1 MHPCINEASPLRQ
14 DDAVDALAAWM
25 QRLSTAFT
33 VCLGDL
39 GSVVPADPVSRPQPA
54 LEVVNAHGLSVV
66 SLWYRAPEICLGD
79 VCFSCPVDI
88 WALGCVFAEVLV
100 AAPVYEAHSVVSL
113 IFKVFSALGAPEP
126 GGYLTELPLYSK
138 TSAPRFQAQFGGLP
152 CDGVQGLCPE
162 LAGMLKGFSCWTR
175 GAVGPPG
182 TEQPA
187 ITLVISVAD
196 CP

>member
-100 AAPVYEAHSVVSL
+100 AAPVYKAESVVSL
-113 IFKVFSALGAPEP
+113 LFPSVLRLGRARA
-126 GGYLTELPLYSK
+126 GGDT
-138 TSAPRFQAQFGGLP
+138 
-152 CDGVQGLCPE
+152 
-162 LAGMLKGFSCWTR
+162 
-175 GAVGPPG
+175 
-182 TEQPA
+182 
-187 ITLVISVAD
+187 
-196 CP
+196 

>member
-1 MHPCINEASPLRQ
+1 MHPCIHEASPLRQ

-66 SLWYRAPEICLGD
+66 SLWYRAPEICLGG

-126 GGYLTELPLYSK
+126 GGILDRVASLQHDV
-138 TSAPRFQAQFGGLP
+138 SAQVP
-152 CDGVQGLCPE
+152 
-162 LAGMLKGFSCWTR
+162 
-175 GAVGPPG
+175 GAVRWVALRRCPGFVPRVGGHAEGFFHAGPEAPLDRPARSS
-182 TEQPA
+182 QP
-187 ITLVISVAD
+187 LLW
-196 CP
+196 

>member
-1 MHPCINEASPLRQ
+1 M
-14 DDAVDALAAWM
+14 
-25 QRLSTAFT
+25 
-33 VCLGDL
+33 
-39 GSVVPADPVSRPQPA
+39 
-54 LEVVNAHGLSVV
+54 
-66 SLWYRAPEICLGD
+66 
-79 VCFSCPVDI
+79 
-88 WALGCVFAEVLV
+88 GCVFAEVLV
-100 AAPVYEAHSVVSL
+100 AAPVYEAHSGVSL

-175 GAVGPPG
+175 GAVGLPG